1 MSAWPLLDTDAPV
14 PGGRDLVVDELV
26 GLASW
31 LGERPELW
39 RPHVEHD
46 PDRRI
51 FHRLVHEEHVTV
63 WLICWMPG
71 HDTGFHDH
79 DGSAG
84 AVAVIAG
91 RVREERLRIGAP
103 PAASVAGP
111 GELLRFGPH
120 DIHRVLHHGTA
131 PAVTLHLYSPV
142 LRRMGQY
149 ELDDEG
155 RLLRVALDED
165 TELNAAA

>member
-1 MSAWPLLDTDAPV
+1 MSAGLTAA
-14 PGGRDLVVDELV
+14 ELA
-26 GLASW
+26 GLATD
-31 LGERPELW
+31 LAA
-39 RPHVEHD
+39 D
-46 PDRRI
+46 PDRWSAHVRHDPRQRI
-51 FHRLVHEEHVTV
+51 FHKVLATDEVCA

-84 AVAVIAG
+84 AVAV
-91 RVREERLRIGAP
+91 
-103 PAASVAGP
+103 VAGP

-120 DIHRVLHHGTA
+120 DIHRVVHHGNA
-131 PAVTLHLYSPV
+131 PAVTLHVYSPV

-165 TELNAAA
+165 QELTAAV